1 LNRFP
6 PRYILQRM
14 TTTPTEEAPA
24 EPSAPEEGP
33 RQTTPFLVLQFFI
46 FPMAIVAAC
55 VAVFVIFG
63 LISSD
68 AKTAR
73 DHLAD
78 VRRGGGMFGVKR
90 WQAAFAFAGALDAEK
105 GREAAQRDPA
115 LVQETVALFEES
127 KDDDPRVRR
136 YLALALGRMRDP
148 EGVPPLLAVVR
159 DPAADRDPETLIHS
173 ILALGA
179 IGDTSAVPELVRL
192 TTHTDSGLRKA
203 GVHALGSFDTPEARA
218 ALTRALEDPVA
229 DVRWNAALVLARRR
243 DPGAAPVVARMLDR
257 SALAA
262 IPDLSPDQA
271 DDVVLQA
278 VTAAAALQD
287 PSLRPALGR
296 LRDADP
302 NLKVREA
309 ARLALSAP

>member
-1 LNRFP
+1 
-6 PRYILQRM
+6 M
-14 TTTPTEEAPA
+14 TTSPTEEAP
-24 EPSAPEEGP
+24 EGSSAPEEGP

-90 WQAAFAFAGALDAEK
+90 WQAAFAFAGALEADKGHDAAK
-105 GREAAQRDPA
+105 RDPE
-115 LVQETVALFEES
+115 LVKETVALFEES

-136 YLALALGRMRDP
+136 YLALALGRLRDP
-148 EGVPPLLAVVR
+148 AAVPALLAVVR
-159 DPAADRDPETLIHS
+159 DPASDQDPETLIHS

-179 IGDTSAVPELVRL
+179 IGDAAAAPELVRL
-192 TTHTDSGLRKA
+192 AAHADAGLRKA
-203 GVHALGSFDTPEARA
+203 AAHALGSFDLAEART
-218 ALTRALEDPVA
+218 ALMRALEDPVA

-243 DPGAAPVVARMLDR
+243 EPAASPVVARMLDR
-257 SALAA
+257 SH
-262 IPDLSPDQA
+262 LSTVPGLTPDQA

-278 VTAAAALQD
+278 VAAAAALGD
-287 PSLRPALGR
+287 ASLRPQLER
-296 LRDADP
+296 LRDSDSS
-302 NLKVREA
+302 LKVREA
-309 ARLALSAP
+309 ARLALGGP

>member
-1 LNRFP
+1 
-6 PRYILQRM
+6 M
-14 TTTPTEEAPA
+14 TTTPTEEAP
-24 EPSAPEEGP
+24 EGSPAPEEGP

-73 DHLAD
+73 DHLGD

-90 WQAAFAFAGALDAEK
+90 WQAAFAFAGALDADK
-105 GREAAQRDPA
+105 GQDAARRDPQ
-115 LVQETVALFEES
+115 LVKETVALFEES

-148 EGVPPLLAVVR
+148 GGVPALLAVVR
-159 DPAADRDPETLIHS
+159 DPAADQDAETLIHS

-179 IGDTSAVPELVRL
+179 IGDAGAVPELVRL
-192 TTHTDSGLRKA
+192 STHADAGLRKA
-203 GVHALGSFDTPEARA
+203 SVHALGSFDTPEARA
-218 ALTRALEDPVA
+218 ALLRALEDQVP

-243 DPGAAPVVARMLDR
+243 EPAAAPVVLKMMDR
-257 SALAA
+257 SHLATV
-262 IPDLSPDQA
+262 PDLTPDQA
-271 DDVVLQA
+271 DEVVLQA
-278 VTAAAALQD
+278 IAGAAALGD
-287 PSLRPALGR
+287 PGLRPLLER
-296 LRDADP
+296 LRDSDP
-302 NLKVREA
+302 NLKAREA
-309 ARLALSAP
+309 ARLALEAGGRS

>member
-1 LNRFP
+1 
-6 PRYILQRM
+6 M
-14 TTTPTEEAPA
+14 TSSPTEEAP
-24 EPSAPEEGP
+24 EGSPAPDEGP

-90 WQAAFAFAGALDAEK
+90 WQAAFAFAGALESDK
-105 GREAAQRDPA
+105 GRDAAKRDPE
-115 LVQETVALFEES
+115 LVKETVALFEES
-127 KDDDPRVRR
+127 KEDDPRVRR
-136 YLALALGRMRDP
+136 YLALALGRMRHP
-148 EGVPPLLAVVR
+148 AGVPALLEVVR
-159 DPAADRDPETLIHS
+159 DPASEQDPETLIHS

-179 IGDTSAVPELVRL
+179 IGDPGAVPELVRL
-192 TTHTDSGLRKA
+192 LAHQDAGLRKA
-203 GVHALGSFDTPEARA
+203 AAHALGSFDTAEARA

-243 DPGAAPVVARMLDR
+243 EPAAAPVVAQMLDR
-257 SALAA
+257 SQ
-262 IPDLSPDQA
+262 LSTVPGLTPEQA
-271 DDVVLQA
+271 DDAVLQA
-278 VTAAAALQD
+278 VAAAAALGD
-287 PSLRPALGR
+287 PSLRPLLER
-296 LRDADP
+296 LRDSDP

-309 ARLALSAP
+309 ARLALEGRTQV

>member
-1 LNRFP
+1 
-6 PRYILQRM
+6 M
-14 TTTPTEEAPA
+14 TTSPTEEAP
-24 EPSAPEEGP
+24 EGSPAPDEGP

-90 WQAAFAFAGALDAEK
+90 WQAAFAFAGALESEK
-105 GREAAQRDPA
+105 GRDAAQRDPE
-115 LVQETVALFEES
+115 LVKETVALFEES
-127 KDDDPRVRR
+127 KEDDPRVRR

-148 EGVPPLLAVVR
+148 AAVPALLAVAR
-159 DPAADRDPETLIHS
+159 DPASDQDAETLIHA

-179 IGDTSAVPELVRL
+179 IGDPVAVSELVRL
-192 TTHTDSGLRKA
+192 ASHQDAGLRKA
-203 GVHALGSFDTPEARA
+203 AVHALGSFDTPSARA
-218 ALTRALEDPVA
+218 ALVQALSDPVA
-229 DVRWNAALVLARRR
+229 DVSWNAALVLARAKE
-243 DPGAAPVVARMLDR
+243 PAAVPVVAGMLDR
-257 SALAA
+257 AHLQAV
-262 IPDLSPDQA
+262 PGLTPEQA
-271 DDVVLQA
+271 DEVVLQA
-278 VTAAAALQD
+278 VAAAAALGD
-287 PSLRPALGR
+287 PSLRPPLER
-296 LRDADP
+296 LRDSDP

-309 ARLALSAP
+309 ARLALEAR

>member
-1 LNRFP
+1 
-6 PRYILQRM
+6 M
-14 TTTPTEEAPA
+14 TTTPTEEGP
-24 EPSAPEEGP
+24 EGSSAPEEGP

-90 WQAAFAFAGALDAEK
+90 WQAAFAFAGALDADK
-105 GREAAQRDPA
+105 GRAAAAREPE
-115 LVQETVALFEES
+115 LVKETVALFEES

-148 EGVPPLLAVVR
+148 GAVPALLGVVR
-159 DPAADRDPETLIHS
+159 DPAADQDAETLIHS

-179 IGDTSAVPELVRL
+179 IGDPAAVPELVRL
-192 TTHTDSGLRKA
+192 ATHADAGLRKA
-203 GVHALGSFDTPEARA
+203 AVHALGSFDTPEARA
-218 ALTRALEDPVA
+218 ALARALEDPVP
-229 DVRWNAALVLARRR
+229 DVRWNAALVLARRKE
-243 DPGAAPVVARMLDR
+243 PAAAPVVAHMLDR
-257 SALAA
+257 AHLASV
-262 IPDLSPDQA
+262 PDLTPDQA

-278 VTAAAALQD
+278 IAAAAVLGD
-287 PSLRPALGR
+287 PSLRPPLER
-296 LRDADP
+296 LKDADP

-309 ARLALSAP
+309 ARVALGGP

>member
-1 LNRFP
+1 
-6 PRYILQRM
+6 M
-14 TTTPTEEAPA
+14 TTNPTEEAPEGSPA
-24 EPSAPEEGP
+24 TEGSSAPEEGP
-33 RQTTPFLVLQFFI
+33 RQSTPFLVLQFFI

-90 WQAAFAFAGALDAEK
+90 WQAAFAFAGALEAEK
-105 GREAAQRDPA
+105 GRDAAKRDPQ
-115 LVQETVALFEES
+115 LVKETVALFEES
-127 KDDDPRVRR
+127 KEDDPRVRR

-148 EGVPPLLAVVR
+148 AAVPALLAVVR
-159 DPAADRDPETLIHS
+159 DPASDQDAETLIHS

-179 IGDTSAVPELVRL
+179 IGDAAAVPDLVRL
-192 TTHTDSGLRKA
+192 SAHADAGLRKA
-203 GVHALGSFDTPEARA
+203 AAHALGSFDTPDARMA
-218 ALTRALEDPVA
+218 VTRALEDPVA

-243 DPGAAPVVARMLDR
+243 EAAAAPEVARMLDR
-257 SALAA
+257 SHLSTV
-262 IPDLSPDQA
+262 PDLTPDQA
-271 DDVVLQA
+271 DEVVLQA
-278 VTAAAALQD
+278 IAAAAALGE
-287 PSLRPALGR
+287 PSLRPPLER
-296 LRDADP
+296 LRASDP

-309 ARLALSAP
+309 ARIALGGR

>member
-1 LNRFP
+1 
-6 PRYILQRM
+6 M

-24 EPSAPEEGP
+24 EPSVPEEGP

-55 VAVFVIFG
+55 VAVFVVFG

-90 WQAAFAFAGALDAEK
+90 WQAAFAFAGALEADK
-105 GREAAQRDPA
+105 GRAAAQRDPE
-115 LVQETVALFEES
+115 LVEEMVALFEES

-148 EGVPPLLAVVR
+148 GAVPALLAVAR
-159 DPAADRDPETLIHS
+159 DPAADQDPETLIYS

-179 IGDTSAVPELVRL
+179 IGDPSAVPELVRL
-192 TTHTDSGLRKA
+192 SAHADAGLRKA
-203 GVHALGSFDTPEARA
+203 ACPCAGLVRHAGGASRAHARDRGSGRR
-218 ALTRALEDPVA
+218 RALERGARAGP
-229 DVRWNAALVLARRR
+229 AARPGGPPGAGKMLDRATPGFGAGAVPRPGERRGDAGRGRRR
-243 DPGAAPVVARMLDR
+243 GAARAGAAPPAGATARSD
-257 SALAA
+257 
-262 IPDLSPDQA
+262 PD
-271 DDVVLQA
+271 
-278 VTAAAALQD
+278 
-287 PSLRPALGR
+287 
-296 LRDADP
+296 
-302 NLKVREA
+302 LKVREA
-309 ARLALSAP
+309 ARIALAAR

>member
-1 LNRFP
+1 
-6 PRYILQRM
+6 M
-14 TTTPTEEAPA
+14 TKNPTEETP
-24 EPSAPEEGP
+24 EGGSGPEEGP

-105 GREAAQRDPA
+105 GRDAAQREPE
-115 LVQETVALFEES
+115 LVKETVALFEES

-148 EGVPPLLAVVR
+148 AAVPALLAVVR
-159 DPAADRDPETLIHS
+159 DPAAGQDAETLIHA

-179 IGDTSAVPELVRL
+179 IGDPAAVPELLRL
-192 TTHTDSGLRKA
+192 ASHDDAGLRKA
-203 GVHALGSFDTPEARA
+203 GVHALGSFDSEEANA
-218 ALTRALEDPVA
+218 ALRRATGDTVA
-229 DVRWNAALVLARRR
+229 DVRWNAALVLARRK
-243 DPGAAPVVARMLDR
+243 DPAALPVVGDMLDR
-257 SALAA
+257 SRLASV
-262 IPDLSPDQA
+262 PDLTPDQA

-278 VTAAAALQD
+278 VAAAAALAD
-287 PSLRPALGR
+287 PSLWPALTR
-296 LRDADP
+296 LRESDP

-309 ARLALSAP
+309 ARIALVGR

>member
-1 LNRFP
+1 
-6 PRYILQRM
+6 M
-14 TTTPTEEAPA
+14 TTTPTEEGPEGSAASA
-24 EPSAPEEGP
+24 ETP

-68 AKTAR
+68 AKSAR

-90 WQAAFAFAGALDAEK
+90 WQAAFAFAGALEADK
-105 GREAAQRDPA
+105 GRDAASRDPE
-115 LVQETVALFEES
+115 LVKETVALFEES

-136 YLALALGRMRDP
+136 YLALALGRMRDAAA
-148 EGVPPLLAVVR
+148 VPALQAVVR
-159 DPAADRDPETLIHS
+159 DPAEGQDAETLIHS

-179 IGDTSAVPELVRL
+179 IGDPSALPELIRL
-192 TTHTDSGLRKA
+192 AGHSDAGLRKA
-203 GVHALGSFDTPEARA
+203 AVHALGAFDTPEVRA
-218 ALTRALEDPVA
+218 ALVRALEDPVA

-243 DPGAAPVVARMLDR
+243 EPAAAPVVARMLER
-257 SALAA
+257 SH
-262 IPDLSPDQA
+262 LSSVPELTPEQA
-271 DDVVLQA
+271 DEVVLQA
-278 VTAAAALQD
+278 IGAAAALGD
-287 PSLRPALGR
+287 PSLRPPLSR
-296 LRDADP
+296 LRDSDP

-309 ARLALSAP
+309 ARVALSAR

>member
-1 LNRFP
+1 
-6 PRYILQRM
+6 M
-14 TTTPTEEAPA
+14 TTSPTQEEAP
-24 EPSAPEEGP
+24 EGSPVPEEGP

-90 WQAAFAFAGALDAEK
+90 WQAAFAFAGALESDQGQDAAK
-105 GREAAQRDPA
+105 RDPE
-115 LVQETVALFEES
+115 LVKETVALFEES
-127 KDDDPRVRR
+127 KEDDPRVRR

-148 EGVPPLLAVVR
+148 GGVPALLAVVR
-159 DPAADRDPETLIHS
+159 DPASEQDPETLIHS

-179 IGDTSAVPELVRL
+179 IGDPSAVPELASL
-192 TTHTDSGLRKA
+192 ATHTDAGLRKA
-203 GVHALGSFDTPEARA
+203 AAHALGPFDTPEART
-218 ALTRALEDPVA
+218 ALNRALEDPVA

-243 DPGAAPVVARMLDR
+243 EPAAMPVVAQMLDR
-257 SALAA
+257 SH
-262 IPDLSPDQA
+262 LSTVPGLTPDQA

-278 VTAAAALQD
+278 VAAAAALGE
-287 PSLRPALGR
+287 PSLKPQLER
-296 LRDADP
+296 LRDSDP

-309 ARLALSAP
+309 ARLALGGR

>member
-1 LNRFP
+1 M
-6 PRYILQRM
+6 M
-14 TTTPTEEAPA
+14 TSSPTEEAPEA
-24 EPSAPEEGP
+24 SPAPDEGP

-90 WQAAFAFAGALDAEK
+90 WQAAFAFAGALESDK
-105 GREAAQRDPA
+105 GRDAAKRDPE
-115 LVQETVALFEES
+115 LVKETVALFEES
-127 KDDDPRVRR
+127 KEDDPRVRR
-136 YLALALGRMRDP
+136 YLALALGRMRHP
-148 EGVPPLLAVVR
+148 AGVPALLAVVR
-159 DPAADRDPETLIHS
+159 DPASEQDPETLIHS

-179 IGDTSAVPELVRL
+179 IGDPGAVPELVRL
-192 TTHTDSGLRKA
+192 LAHQDAGLRKA
-203 GVHALGSFDTPEARA
+203 AAHALGSFDTAEARA

-243 DPGAAPVVARMLDR
+243 EPAAAPVVAQMLDR
-257 SALAA
+257 SQ
-262 IPDLSPDQA
+262 LSTVPGLTPEQA
-271 DDVVLQA
+271 DDAVLQA
-278 VTAAAALQD
+278 VAAAAALGD
-287 PSLRPALGR
+287 PSLRPLLER
-296 LRDADP
+296 LRDSDP

-309 ARLALSAP
+309 ARLALEGRTQV

>member
-1 LNRFP
+1 MATSP
-6 PRYILQRM
+6 SP
-14 TTTPTEEAPA
+14 EAPA
-24 EPSAPEEGP
+24 GSPGPEEGP

-90 WQAAFAFAGALDAEK
+90 WQAAFAFAGALEPGKAP
-105 GREAAQRDPA
+105 EAAPRDPE
-115 LVQETVALFEES
+115 LVKETVALFEES
-127 KDDDPRVRR
+127 KEDDPRVRR
-136 YLALALGRMRDP
+136 YLALALGRLRDRAA
-148 EGVPPLLAVVR
+148 VPALLSVAR
-159 DPAADRDPETLIHS
+159 DPASEQDPETLIHS

-179 IGDTSAVPELVRL
+179 IGDESAVPELVRVVS
-192 TTHTDSGLRKA
+192 HTDAGLRKA
-203 GVHALGSFDTPEARA
+203 AAHALGSFDAPEARS
-218 ALTRALEDPVA
+218 ALVRALEDPVA

-243 DPGAAPVVARMLDR
+243 EPAATPVVAQMLDR
-257 SALAA
+257 SR
-262 IPDLSPDQA
+262 LSAVPGLTPDQA

-278 VTAAAALQD
+278 VAAAAALRD
-287 PSLRPALGR
+287 PSLRPALER

-302 NLKVREA
+302 SLKAREA
-309 ARLALSAP
+309 ARLALQQV